1 MNKTWKRQVFRHTAL
16 YTAILMFS
24 HTGGGGAQAQ
34 TQTHKYAIVM
44 NGQKLPEVKWGNGY
58 RNLAQKSNERQ
69 FTHTSGFGIQKN
81 VTLSFNNTDE
91 VVAQKN
97 GTVVFGAATYL
108 PPYGKVSGFDTAKL
122 TERGKAVDWI
132 RTTHPGLIGY
142 SYENVTC
149 SNNYYNASSG
159 CPELSYKTQFTFGNQ
174 GLKRKTN
181 GRLDIDEDK
190 SRDGSPIY
198 KLQNYPWLGVSFNL
212 SSESL
217 VKSIKHNKIIS
228 SFSED
233 VTQSNGTNSQ
243 YKDKNLVYTTG
254 DYQYKNKYSSRYVG
268 QDEHSAVAFYLNA
281 KLHLLDKKQ
290 IQNIAQVSE
299 LNFGTLRTLIE
310 PTEEWKKKRTN
321 FFQGGNWTFED
332 KGEVS
337 VKLKLPEVKAGR
349 CVNKNNPNPN
359 AKAPS
364 PALTAPA
371 LWFGPVRNGKVQMY
385 SASVSTYPD
394 SSSSQIFLQNLSR
407 KDDTSKPGRYS
418 LKPLSMS
425 EIKSKEPNFTGRQ
438 TVIRL
443 DSGVQQIKLQGNEV
457 ANFNGNDGK
466 NDTFGIVSEGSFMPD
481 TSEWKKVLL
490 PWTVRASNDDGQF
503 NTFNKEENNGKPKYS
518 QKYRSRDS
526 SKHERNLGDI
536 VNSPI
541 VAVGGYLAT
550 SANDGMVHIFKK
562 GNGVDE
568 RNYSLKLS
576 YIPGTMPRQYF
587 DNDTSALK
595 DSTLAKEL
603 RAFAEKG
610 YVGDRYGVDGG
621 FVLRQ
626 VEWKG
631 QNRVFMFGAMGLG
644 GRGAYALD
652 LTKAENG
659 DPTAVSLF
667 DVKND
672 KNKGNNSAE
681 LGYTVGTPQIGKTH
695 DGKYAAFLASGY
707 ATKTID
713 STDNKTALYVY
724 DLESNNGTLIRKI
737 EVPNGKGGLSSPTLV
752 DKDLDGTIDIAYAGD
767 RSGKMYRFD
776 LSSQSPDQWTVRPIF
791 EGTKPIT
798 SAPAISQLKDKRV
811 VIFGTG
817 SDLSEDDV
825 DNTDEQYIYGIFDDD
840 TATTGSV
847 NFSGSGGGLL
857 EQHLTQEDKTLFLT
871 DYKRSDGSGSKGWV
885 VKLKDG
891 QRVTVK
897 PTVVLRTA
905 FVTIHKYTGNDKC
918 GAETAILG
926 INTADGGKLT
936 KKSARPI
943 VPAANSKVAQYSGD
957 KKTSSGKSIPIGCME
972 KDNGIVCPN
981 GYVYDKPVNVRYLD
995 EKKTDDFPV
1004 TADGDAGGSGT
1015 FKEGKKPARNNRC
1028 FSGKGVRTLL
1038 MNDLD
1043 SLDITGPMCGMK
1055 RISWR
1060 EVFY

>member
-1 MNKTWKRQVFRHTAL
+1 MNA
-16 YTAILMFS
+16 
-24 HTGGGGAQAQ
+24 
-34 TQTHKYAIVM
+34 
-44 NGQKLPEVKWGNGY
+44 QKLPEVKWGSSYTSLGHKDKD
-58 RNLAQKSNERQ
+58 LQ
-69 FTHTSGFGIQKN
+69 FTHTSNFGIKKN
-81 VTLSFNNTDE
+81 IILSFNNTDE
-91 VVAQKN
+91 VVAEKKDA
-97 GTVVFGAATYL
+97 VVFGAATYL
-108 PPYGKVSGFDTAKL
+108 PPYGKVSGFDDKRL
-122 TERGKAVDWI
+122 TERKNAVDWI
-132 RTTHPGLIGY
+132 GTTKPGLVGY
-142 SYENVTC
+142 SYEDVTC
-149 SNNYYNASSG
+149 NSSN
-159 CPELSYKTQFTFGNQ
+159 CPEVSYKTQFTFDKHQ
-174 GLKRKTN
+174 LAKKKTDN
-181 GRLDIDEDK
+181 KLDIYEDK
-190 SRDGSPIY
+190 SRDNSPIY
-198 KLQNYPWLGVSFNL
+198 KLPDYPGLGVSFNL
-212 SSESL
+212 SGESTVKPKRLSQL
-217 VKSIKHNKIIS
+217 VS

-233 VTQSNGTNSQ
+233 VTQQNGANSP
-243 YKDKNLVYTTG
+243 YKDKNLVYTTD
-254 DYQYKNKYSSRYVG
+254 DYRNQGNHNH
-268 QDEHSAVAFYLNA
+268 QDKHHAIIFYLNA

-290 IQNIAQVSE
+290 IKNIAQGKTFN
-299 LNFGTLRTLIE
+299 LGILKPRIDL
-310 PTEEWKKKRTN
+310 TEAWKNRN
-321 FFQGGNWTFED
+321 GGFFNNGNWTFED

-337 VKLKLPEVKAGR
+337 VKLSLPQVKAGR
-349 CVNKNNPNPN
+349 CINANNPNKST
-359 AKAPS
+359 KAPS

-371 LWFGPVRNGKVQMY
+371 LWFGPVQNGKVQMY

-418 LKPLSMS
+418 LKPLSTS
-425 EIKSKEPNFTGRQ
+425 EIKSKEPSFTGRQ
-438 TVIRL
+438 TIIRL
-443 DSGVQQIKLQGNEV
+443 DGGVREIKLDRSNE
-457 ANFNGNDGK
+457 ATGLNGNDGK
-466 NDTFGIVSEGSFMPD
+466 NETFGIVSEGSFMPD
-481 TSEWKKVLL
+481 DSEWKKVLL

-503 NTFNKEENNGKPKYS
+503 NTFNKEENNSKPKYS
-518 QKYRSRDS
+518 QKYRIRENGNNSKRD
-526 SKHERNLGDI
+526 LGDI
-536 VNSPI
+536 INSPI

-562 GNGVDE
+562 NGGGDD

-576 YIPGTMPRQYF
+576 YIPGTMPRKDIQ
-587 DNDTSALK
+587 SQ

-621 FVLRQ
+621 FVLRRITDDQ
-626 VEWKG
+626 DK
-631 QNRVFMFGAMGLG
+631 QKHFFMFGAMGFG

-652 LTKAENG
+652 LTKADDN
-659 DPTAVSLF
+659 DPTKASLF
-667 DVKND
+667 DVKDN
-672 KNKGNNSAE
+672 GNNGNNGNNRVQ

-695 DGKYAAFLASGY
+695 NDKYAAFLASGY
-707 ATKTID
+707 ATKEIT
-713 STDNKTALYVY
+713 SGDNKTALYVY
-724 DLESNNGTLIRKI
+724 DLEGNGTNNLIKKI
-737 EVPNGKGGLSSPTLV
+737 EVSGGKGGLSSPTLV
-752 DKDLDGTIDIAYAGD
+752 DKDLDGTVDIAYAGD
-767 RSGKMYRFD
+767 RGGNMYRFD
-776 LSSQSPDQWTVRPIF
+776 LSSDNPSSWTVRTIF
-791 EGTKPIT
+791 SGNKPIT

-825 DNTDEQYIYGIFDDD
+825 LSTDEQHIYGIFDND
-840 TATTGSV
+840 TNTGTAQDGQG
-847 NFSGSGGGLL
+847 NGLL
-857 EQHLTQEDKTLFLT
+857 EQVLKKDGNTLFLS
-871 DYKRSDGSGSKGWV
+871 DYKRSNGSGDKGWV
-885 VKLKDG
+885 VKLEAG

-943 VPAANSKVAQYSGD
+943 VPEANSKVAQYSGD

-1060 EVFY
+1060 EVFF